1 MAVPNSAMTVM
12 KPFDTTEHRNT
23 FGLLTGMTLLLL
35 ALKFSPPFAFLHG
48 ADIMP
53 LPMHIAAETFAIVV
67 AMLIF
72 AVTWNAYEEERA
84 TNTLILACGFFVIGL
99 LDFGHLLS
107 FKGMPDFVT
116 PGDPEKAIQF
126 WLAGRMVAA
135 LVLLA
140 VSLRPW
146 YPLSNPRSRYAML
159 AASFLVAASFY
170 WLVLFHQQDL
180 PHTFIE
186 GIGLTPLKIGTEYFV
201 IAIFGIA
208 AVLFFR
214 QARES
219 GSNGHN
225 NFNLFVA
232 CVITILSEL
241 CFVLY
246 SAVSDIFNLLGH
258 LYKAVAYLYIYRAV
272 FIDSVRE
279 PYIRF
284 KRAERNLIDAKMMKQ
299 SIINNVPVRIF
310 WKDRNSRYLGAN
322 NLFLQDAGVSDIG
335 QLIGKNDLALFPKD
349 IAEQFQFDDREVI
362 ENGIPKL
369 NIEESLQTPDGRTA
383 WLLTNKVPM
392 KSRDGAVVGVLGAY
406 LDITHLRDM
415 EQKLEESNTQL
426 RELTI
431 RREEAREAER
441 RRIAQDLHD
450 ELGQMLTTLR
460 LEASLCRIQY
470 GADNQPLRTKLQNFI
485 EHIDATIQVVR
496 NVASQLRP
504 AALDMGIGPAL
515 EWRVDEFAQHTGIA
529 CTLTMGS
536 GDIHLDMDQ
545 ASNVYRIVQESLTNI
560 MRHAKASKV
569 EIRLQRLGDGYL
581 LEVQDDG
588 VGFEPDLLRKKT
600 FGLMGIRERALVL
613 GGSLNIS
620 SAPGRGTKLS
630 IHFPMIN
637 GREES

>member
-1 MAVPNSAMTVM
+1 M
-12 KPFDTTEHRNT
+12 KPLDTTEHRNT
-23 FGLLTGMTLLLL
+23 FWLLIGMALLLL
-35 ALKFSPPFAFLHG
+35 ALKFSPPFAFLQG
-48 ADIMP
+48 TDIMP

-72 AVTWNAYEEERA
+72 AVTWNAYEEGRA
-84 TNTLILACGFFVIGL
+84 TNTLILASGFFVIGL

-116 PGDPEKAIQF
+116 PSDPEKAIQF
-126 WLAGRMVAA
+126 WLAGRLVSA
-135 LVLLA
+135 LLLLA
-140 VSLRPW
+140 VSLMPW
-146 YPLSNPRSRYAML
+146 YPLSNPRSRYALL
-159 AASFLVAASFY
+159 AASFLVTASFY

-186 GIGLTPLKIGTEYFV
+186 GSGLTPLKIGSEYVV

-219 GSNGHN
+219 GDDGHN
-225 NFNLFVA
+225 SFNLFVA

-272 FIDSVRE
+272 FIDSVRG
-279 PYIRF
+279 PYIRL
-284 KRAERNLIDAKMMKQ
+284 KRTERNLSDAKMMKQ

-322 NLFLQDAGVSDIG
+322 KLFLQDVGAGD
-335 QLIGKNDLALFPKD
+335 LDELLGKDDLAFFPKET
-349 IAEQFQFDDREVI
+349 AEQFRSDDREVI
-362 ENGIPKL
+362 GNGIPKL
-369 NIEESLQTPDGRTA
+369 NIEESLKTPDGRTT

-392 KSRDGAVVGVLGAY
+392 KSQDGDVVGVLGAY

-460 LEASLCRIQY
+460 LEASLCRIQH
-470 GADNQPLRTKLQNFI
+470 GADNPPLLARLQNLI

-504 AALDMGIGPAL
+504 AVLDMGIVPAL
-515 EWRVDEFAQHTGIA
+515 EWRVAEFTQHSGIA
-529 CTLTMGS
+529 CTLTVGS

-560 MRHAKASKV
+560 MRHAGAGKV
-569 EIRLQRLGDGYL
+569 EIRLERLGGGYL
-581 LEVQDDG
+581 LEVRDDG
-588 VGFEPDLLRKKT
+588 VGFEPDLPGKKT

-613 GGSLNIS
+613 GGSLDII
-620 SAPGRGTKLS
+620 SAPGRGTTLS
-630 IHFPMIN
+630 IRFPMAN
-637 GREES
+637 GREHS